1 MRIECKHIRMASIE
15 RKRALGRPRI
25 LTDSARK
32 RAKREQSIIH
42 TRSRVYLGDQY
53 DRWLRKKE
61 ELGETHAGLAKRLLN
76 KFMTD
81 SETESADQSLKERFS
96 TPITDKSKTQFVR
109 PPDVSEISSALS
121 PSQKRRKLFRE
132 VVKETSY
139 VNPFDVT
146 IDISEESSSDIDSDE
161 EYEPSVNVT
170 IRPKNMCD
178 VEEITLEEQEFGKEK
193 TEGDGESEILE
204 KAEDTGPG
212 IIKILCEDD
221 VHLLTED
228 ETCLNHL
235 AKTILG

>member
-1 MRIECKHIRMASIE
+1 MASIE

-61 ELGETHAGLAKRLLN
+61 ELSETHSGLAKRLLD

-96 TPITDKSKTQFVR
+96 TPVTDKSKTQFVR

-121 PSQKRRKLFRE
+121 ESTDIDVPAPSQSKEESPGPSQKRRKLFRE

-139 VNPFDVT
+139 VNPF
-146 IDISEESSSDIDSDE
+146 E
-161 EYEPSVNVT
+161 
-170 IRPKNMCD
+170 
-178 VEEITLEEQEFGKEK
+178 
-193 TEGDGESEILE
+193 
-204 KAEDTGPG
+204 
-212 IIKILCEDD
+212 
-221 VHLLTED
+221 
-228 ETCLNHL
+228 
-235 AKTILG
+235 